1 MNPTHPGS
9 STMTPQ
15 QSSVAP
21 QKPEQKAAPADP
33 AFTEQ
38 QWEAAAMALLSA
50 EIDRMD
56 AVAAANAAAA
66 TEDRFI
72 IIDGQLYVKAWLVSE
87 KEE

>member
-1 MNPTHPGS
+1 
-9 STMTPQ
+9 
-15 QSSVAP
+15 
-21 QKPEQKAAPADP
+21 
-33 AFTEQ
+33 
-38 QWEAAAMALLSA
+38 MALLSA